1 MDQDVFFTREPV
13 VNKQRAI
20 TATRLRVHAPDCAT
34 AVAALESIGDDWP
47 LARPVFVGLAG
58 CRPDATLAD
67 WIAPEGA
74 MLEVAAPSLADPV
87 TAQAVSQLAQS
98 GLPLVLSD
106 YKAGTEIP
114 SGLAFRF
121 VMADARVQ
129 PVTIRVPGI
138 LIATGIDEPAAFDAA
153 IKAGYGGAAGWFFKA
168 GQTTAKKLAPA
179 HAQIV
184 RVLNLVRRNAD
195 PKQIE
200 DAMKQDVALSFKLL
214 RYINSAGF
222 GLMCQVQSFRHAVVI
237 LGYEKLNKWL
247 SLLLVTAGKDPSAP
261 ALMQAA
267 IARGRL
273 MEVLGAEFFPREEH
287 DNLFITGAFSLLDR
301 LLGAPM
307 DKVLEEMSLPDR
319 ISDALLGQDGAYT
332 PFLKLARACED
343 ASADALSELTHALGL
358 SSDAVNRA
366 QLSALK
372 FADTL
377 EF

>member
-1 MDQDVFFTREPV
+1 M
-13 VNKQRAI
+13 
-20 TATRLRVHAPDCAT
+20 
-34 AVAALESIGDDWP
+34 
-47 LARPVFVGLAG
+47 
-58 CRPDATLAD
+58 
-67 WIAPEGA
+67 
-74 MLEVAAPSLADPV
+74 
-87 TAQAVSQLAQS
+87 
-98 GLPLVLSD
+98 
-106 YKAGTEIP
+106 
-114 SGLAFRF
+114 
-121 VMADARVQ
+121 
-129 PVTIRVPGI
+129 
-138 LIATGIDEPAAFDAA
+138 
-153 IKAGYGGAAGWFFKA
+153 
-168 GQTTAKKLAPA
+168 
-179 HAQIV
+179 
-184 RVLNLVRRNAD
+184 
-195 PKQIE
+195 
-200 DAMKQDVALSFKLL
+200 
-214 RYINSAGF
+214 
-222 GLMCQVQSFRHAVVI
+222 
-237 LGYEKLNKWL
+237 
-247 SLLLVTAGKDPSAP
+247 SAP

-358 SSDAVNRA
+358 SADAVNRA

>member
-1 MDQDVFFTREPV
+1 MSQDVFFTREPV
-13 VNKQRAI
+13 INKQGAI
-20 TATRLRVHAPDCAT
+20 TATRLRVHAQACAD
-34 AVAALESIGDDWP
+34 AVAALEAIGEDWP
-47 LARPVFVGLAG
+47 PARPVFVSLAG
-58 CRPDATLAD
+58 CAPDANLAD

-74 MLEVAAPSLADPV
+74 MLEISAQQLSDPKAV
-87 TAQAVSQLAQS
+87 GMAQQLAQA
-98 GLPLVLSD
+98 GIPLVLTD

-114 SGLAFRF
+114 AGLTFRF

-129 PVTIRVPGI
+129 PATIRVPGI
-138 LIATGIDEPAAFDAA
+138 LIASGVEDPPGFDAVV
-153 IKAGYGGAAGWFFKA
+153 KAGYGGASGWFFKA
-168 GQTTAKKLAPA
+168 RQTSAKKLAPA

-195 PKQIE
+195 PGQIE
-200 DAMKQDVALSFKLL
+200 DALKQDVALSFKLL

-237 LGYEKLNKWL
+237 LGYDKLNKWL

-273 MEVLGAEFFPREEH
+273 MEVLGQEFFPREEH

-307 DKVLEEMSLPDR
+307 DKVLEEMTLPDP
-319 ISDALLGQDGAYT
+319 ITDALLGQDGAYT
-332 PFLKLARACED
+332 PFLKLARACEE
-343 ASADALSELTHALGL
+343 ATGNSLAALAQSLGL
-358 SSDAVNRA
+358 TSDAVNRA
-366 QLSALK
+366 QMSALK